1 MKGYSILLD
10 LILLVAIG
18 CTAGQSF
25 LQPERQI
32 KCPAVN
38 QPCEITFRVSYT
50 TTLVA
55 HLFIPG
61 GGFFEFGTPVTLNSS
76 GGYEFTY
83 GPSQATRT
91 RLQPIDG
98 DGISKR
104 PVYVINKQF
113 PGPTIVGYTNQTVR
127 IRVINALNTQAVSM
141 HWHGMHQI
149 GTPHMD
155 GAAYITQCP
164 ILPNNEFTYKFQL
177 FPEGTFWYHA
187 HLGSERSNG
196 LYGALIVVPPE
207 PSPTNFIDMLGAH
220 TILLDGWFTGN
231 SEEVQ
236 HSPISSPDPI
246 NPNVPYNTNPVPTY
260 DGTPASKFPFYG
272 GLINGAGWTYTA
284 DSASCRRL
292 ANTTLPTFEVSQ
304 GNSYRFRVIGSQ
316 AAYNMRISIQG
327 HSLKLLATDGSNTKI
342 PDSLPQEVDYIIVNV
357 AERYDF
363 IVEANQAIDNYVI
376 MAETMENP
384 SELERRG
391 YCVKAHRAYAV
402 LRYEGALSTLPDDF
416 DSQYNTSERCNS
428 TKQCYAINCPFMNY
442 PDNVFTTCINFDQL
456 EVDKPLPVPNNDV
469 GDTAF
474 LNFYESK
481 TRNTA
486 VNSRFFVNPPSPIL
500 SQKNDI
506 DDLFCEYTQDLSV
519 VDSTANCLHTY
530 TVTTKTVELVL
541 SNLADS
547 EFSSH
552 PVHIHGHYFHVLH
565 VGYPDYNAEGQ
576 IIAKNQ
582 DLNCTSN
589 DGLCDRGV
597 SWSAGSPPPSSCL
610 ESGTCPLKDTITI
623 PGGGYVRVRFARNNP
638 GWWLLH
644 CHIES
649 HFLVGMVIVINTTS
663 APGDVQIPDNFPRCG
678 HFNSATSYTQPTE
691 KEDTAYQSTAIGLAI
706 VCGALL
712 LMLIIVT
719 SVLVWTCVKQKKP
732 AEIEKEFLI
741 SPEISPENDAEEQ
754 EHEQVL

>member
-18 CTAGQSF
+18 CVAGQNF
-25 LQPERQI
+25 VQPERQI

-50 TTLVA
+50 TTLA
-55 HLFIPG
+55 PNLFIPG
-61 GGFFEFGTPVTLNSS
+61 VGFLDFGTPVTLNSS
-76 GGYEFTY
+76 GGYEFDY
-83 GPSQATRT
+83 GSSQAART

-98 DGISKR
+98 DGISRR
-104 PVYVINKQF
+104 PLYVINKQF
-113 PGPTIVGYTNQTVR
+113 PGPTVVGYTNQTVR
-127 IRVINALNTQAVSM
+127 IRVINALHTQALSM

-164 ILPNNEFTYKFQL
+164 ILPNNEFTYEFQL

-220 TILLDGWFTGN
+220 TILLDEWFTVN

-236 HSPISSPDPI
+236 QSPIFSPDPL
-246 NPNVPYNTNPVPTY
+246 NPNAPYRTNPVPTY
-260 DGTPASKFPFYG
+260 DGTANNIPFNG
-272 GLINGAGWTYTA
+272 GVINGAGWRYTA

-292 ANTTLPTFEVSQ
+292 ANTTLPSFEVTQ
-304 GNSYRFRVIGSQ
+304 GNRYRFRVIGSQ
-316 AAYNMRISIQG
+316 ADQNMRISIQG
-327 HSLKLLATDGSNTKI
+327 HGLKLLATDGSNTKT

-376 MAETMENP
+376 MAESMEIP
-384 SELERRG
+384 SELESRG

-402 LRYEGALSTLPDDF
+402 LRYEGAPSTLPEDF
-416 DSQYNTSERCNS
+416 DSQYNPLERCNS
-428 TKQCYAINCPFMNY
+428 TKQCYAINCPFMDY
-442 PDNVFTTCINFDQL
+442 PDNVFTTCINFDEL
-456 EVDKPLPVPNNDV
+456 ELENSLPVPNNDV
-469 GDTAF
+469 GDTVF
-474 LNFYESK
+474 LNFHEAGNAINARSL
-481 TRNTA
+481 A
-486 VNSRFFVNPPSPIL
+486 NPPSPIL
-500 SQKNDI
+500 SQENDI
-506 DDLFCEYTQDLSV
+506 NEGSFCEYSQDLSR
-519 VDSTANCLHTY
+519 DNRGTCLHTY
-530 TVTTKTVELVL
+530 TATTETVEMVL
-541 SNLADS
+541 SNVGGS
-547 EFSSH
+547 HFSAH

-565 VGYPDYNAEGQ
+565 VGYPSYNATTGT
-576 IIAKNQ
+576 IIARNQ
-582 DLNCTSN
+582 DLNCATN
-589 DGLCDRGV
+589 DGLCDKGV
-597 SWSAGSPPPSSCL
+597 SWSAGAPPPSSCL

-623 PGGGYVRVRFARNNP
+623 PSGGYVRVRFTRNNP
-638 GWWLLH
+638 GWWMLH

-649 HFLVGMVIVINTTS
+649 HFLFGMAMVINTTS
-663 APGDVQIPDNFPRCG
+663 APGNVQIPDNFPRCG
-678 HFNSATSYTQPTE
+678 HFNSATSSTQPTTQPTE
-691 KEDTAYQSTAIGLAI
+691 KEDTTYQNATIGIAI

-719 SVLVWTCVKQKKP
+719 SVLVFTCVKQKKQT
-732 AEIEKEFLI
+732 ATEKAATEKVFLA
-741 SPEISPENDAEEQ
+741 PQEENAKER
-754 EHEQVL
+754 EQVL